1 MYLLQLSKMKRIDF
15 LYGVVSITIFL
26 FLPIFF
32 QVYGFLDVQKY
43 RSVTSDNSFYEN
55 SSEPILAYTYYR
67 TLLFYI
73 FTFLIVLLVG
83 LIYVSSKEKDLT
95 RFQIQCYR
103 PYFPYH
109 CMVCLIPFVLRYAN
123 TPIYLTI

>member
-43 RSVTSDNSFYEN
+43 RSVTSDNSYYEN

-103 PYFPYH
+103 PLSLYGVSYSIRSKIRQYER
-109 CMVCLIPFVLRYAN
+109 LY
-123 TPIYLTI
+123 T